1 MLSRLGNIFRV
12 PDLRNKVLF
21 TLLIIA
27 LYQVGANV
35 PVPGVSWSQL
45 QKLQAEA
52 GSSGVLGFLNLFSGG
67 ALVRLAV
74 FGLGIMPYITSSIII
89 QLLTT
94 VIPKLEEWRDQGA
107 VGQKKITQTTR
118 YLTIALA
125 LMQSTGLVYAFHG
138 HDAALLGTNI
148 DLIPKFTIQLGAFM
162 VLILTA
168 GTAFVMW
175 LAELITQ
182 RGIGQGMSI
191 LIFANV
197 VASIPSG
204 GKAIYEEG
212 GAVKFTVMLLVSLLL
227 LVVIVFMDQGQ
238 RRIPVTF
245 AKRVVGRRMYGG
257 QSTYIPLKVNQSG
270 VIPII
275 FASSVL
281 YIPVLLSNVIPWQS
295 FQSFVK
301 NNIQPTSLI
310 YIFLYFVL
318 IVVFTFFY
326 VYVAFDPHQQADII
340 RKQGGFIPGIRPGP
354 PTERYFAHILNRIT
368 VPGALFLASVA
379 VVPSILM
386 ALWNIN
392 KFPFF
397 GTTLLI
403 SVGVALDNDEA
414 DRQPADDAQLRGLP
428 QVGWWYPASGSW
440 SSASRGPARGR
451 SACACRTT
459 SSCPMSPPATCCG
472 PRSSLRTP
480 LGQRAKALMDQGE
493 LIPDDLVMEMV
504 GQRLDRRRHASP
516 RLHPRRLPA
525 DRSPRP
531 RTSPSCS
538 SPTCSTS
545 CSTSRCRRRWC
556 SSAWRRAGSASTA
569 GRTTP

>member
-21 TLLIIA
+21 TLTVIA
-27 LYQVGANV
+27 LYQFGANV
-35 PVPGVSWSQL
+35 PVPGVSWAKIETL
-45 QKLQAEA
+45 QKQA

-67 ALVRLAV
+67 ALLRLAV
-74 FGLGIMPYITSSIII
+74 FGLGVMPYITSSIII
-89 QLLTT
+89 QLLGT

-118 YLTIALA
+118 YLTVALA
-125 LMQSTGLVYAFHG
+125 LMQSTGLIYAFHG
-138 HDAALLGTNI
+138 HDSALLGTTI
-148 DLIPKFTIQLGAFM
+148 TLIPKFNVALGAFM

-212 GAVKFTVMLLVSLLL
+212 GSLKFTIMLIVSLLL
-227 LVVIVFMDQGQ
+227 LVFIVFMDQGQ

-281 YIPVLLSNVIPWQS
+281 YIPVLLSNVIPWHS
-295 FQSFVK
+295 FQAFVK

-310 YIFLYFVL
+310 YISMYFLL
-318 IVVFTFFY
+318 IVAFTFFY

-386 ALWNIN
+386 ALWSLNR
-392 KFPFF
+392 FPFY

-403 SVGVALDNDEA
+403 SVGVALTTM
-414 DRQPADDAQLRGLP
+414 RQIDSQLMMRNNEGFL
-428 QVGWWYPASGSW
+428 
-440 SSASRGPARGR
+440 
-451 SACACRTT
+451 
-459 SSCPMSPPATCCG
+459 
-472 PRSSLRTP
+472 
-480 LGQRAKALMDQGE
+480 K
-493 LIPDDLVMEMV
+493 
-504 GQRLDRRRHASP
+504 
-516 RLHPRRLPA
+516 
-525 DRSPRP
+525 
-531 RTSPSCS
+531 
-538 SPTCSTS
+538 
-545 CSTSRCRRRWC
+545 
-556 SSAWRRAGSASTA
+556 
-569 GRTTP
+569 